1 MRRVAS
7 TVVVIALVLIPLFVS
22 AAAFNRRRAVRHP
35 SSDVPIA
42 RADAFTVARGGTL
55 VRDAATG
62 VLANDA
68 DPKSRPL
75 TAVLISTTTNGTLT
89 LNGDGSFTYV
99 QTSATATADAFTYK
113 AVAGVVESSPA
124 TATITI
130 TDAPPLAVNDAFS
143 GITPSF
149 SVAAPGVLGNDTRNN
164 AAIASYGVNGT
175 EQATPGNATPT
186 AQGGNVR
193 LNADGG
199 FTFEAAGGFTGTDAF
214 KYTLANG
221 GGTATAQVNVS
232 VLPPPPT
239 AANDSYSTQQ
249 NTPLTIAAPGVLAND
264 TTNGATISSYGASSG
279 TEQQSLG
286 AATST
291 TGGGSV
297 MMNANGGFTYSPTA
311 SFTGNDTFKYIVTSA
326 SGNATA
332 TVTITVQASDTI
344 DFVVNSP
351 GFFFTFSGVS
361 GNNPILTLTRGRTY
375 RFRIQTSP
383 IHPFEILGA
392 PPGSVTN
399 NNISNGILT
408 FAVPAAAQN
417 YEYWCPIHAFG
428 NQIQTVP

>member
-1 MRRVAS
+1 MRRAATAFIVF
-7 TVVVIALVLIPLFVS
+7 VLLVPPFLT

-35 SSDVPIA
+35 SSTLPIA

-75 TAVLISTTTNGTLT
+75 AAVLISTTTNGTLT
-89 LNGDGSFTYV
+89 LNADGGFTYV
-99 QTSATATADAFTYK
+99 QTSSTATSDSFTYK
-113 AVAGVVESSPA
+113 AVAGAVESSPA

-130 TDAPPLAVNDAFS
+130 ADASPLAVNDTFS

-175 EQATPGNATPT
+175 EQTTPGNATPT

-199 FTFEAAGGFTGTDAF
+199 FTFEAAGGFTGTDVF
-214 KYTLANG
+214 KYTLANA
-221 GGTATAQVNVS
+221 GGTSTAQVNVS

-249 NTPLTIAAPGVLAND
+249 NTPLTIAAPGALAND
-264 TTNGATISSYGASSG
+264 TTNGATLSSYGASSG
-279 TEQQSLG
+279 TEQQALG
-286 AATST
+286 AATPT

-297 MMNANGGFTYSPTA
+297 MMNANGSFTYTPTA
-311 SFTGNDTFKYIVTSA
+311 SFTGSDTFKYIVTNA
-326 SGNATA
+326 SGNASA
-332 TVTITVQASDTI
+332 TVTITVQASDAI
-344 DFVVNSP
+344 DFVVTSP
-351 GFFFTFSGVS
+351 GFFFAFSGVNGQS
-361 GNNPILTLTRGRTY
+361 PILTLTRGRTY
-375 RFRIQTSP
+375 RFRIQTSA

-417 YEYWCPIHAFG
+417 YDYWCPIHAFG